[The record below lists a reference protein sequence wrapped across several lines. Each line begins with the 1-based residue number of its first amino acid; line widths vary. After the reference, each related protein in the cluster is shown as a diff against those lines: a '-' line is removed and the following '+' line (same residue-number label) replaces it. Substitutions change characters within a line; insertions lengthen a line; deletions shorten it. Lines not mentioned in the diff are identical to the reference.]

1 MKKIIA
7 ALLITLVLLTSCQQ
21 DKKINRYGDSEY
33 DCIVVIGIDGAGTF
47 FGANTP
53 NFDRI
58 FVENGAYTHSARCET
73 PSISAQNWGTYLHGI
88 VPEKHN
94 STNIS
99 IGTQRFP
106 HREYPSI
113 FLLTRKAYPQCEM
126 ASFCSWCPIN
136 YGLIEKKADVYKDT
150 DLQFLN
156 SLHTDRETTDLVL
169 EYLDTTVPQLMFIHY
184 NETDEEG
191 HSHGYGSDL
200 HKSCISQIDSY
211 IGEVYDKCKS
221 VADNVLFIVVT
232 DHGGTPDGYHGG
244 DTDAEMTI
252 TCAFSGSTINP
263 SADLTGFKPRDLAAI
278 LLNAL
283 KIEIPANMDGKI
295 PDDLFVKAI

>member
-7 ALLITLVLLTSCQQ
+7 ALLITLVLLSSCQQ
-21 DKKINRYGDSEY
+21 DKNINRYGDSEY

-184 NETDEEG
+184 NETDEEYKNITYDIKG
-191 HSHGYGSDL
+191 IEEELDKLMKTLTEEGNAPHIIGNPRMAAVFHR
-200 HKSCISQIDSY
+200 SY
-211 IGEVYDKCKS
+211 KTAGEQ
-221 VADNVLFIVVT
+221 
-232 DHGGTPDGYHGG
+232 G
-244 DTDAEMTI
+244 
-252 TCAFSGSTINP
+252 
-263 SADLTGFKPRDLAAI
+263 
-278 LLNAL
+278 
-283 KIEIPANMDGKI
+283 
-295 PDDLFVKAI
+295 